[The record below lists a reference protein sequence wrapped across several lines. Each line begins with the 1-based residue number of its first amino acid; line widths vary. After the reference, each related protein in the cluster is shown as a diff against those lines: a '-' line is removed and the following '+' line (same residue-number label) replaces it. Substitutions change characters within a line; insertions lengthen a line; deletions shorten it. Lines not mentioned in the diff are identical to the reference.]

1 MRTTK
6 TLPESASLRGTYFLS
21 AFTTRG
27 LQLSFLRGTYGPRS
41 SSKDA
46 FAARREFP
54 SEDPSTRALADDNE
68 VVAFAGVHC
77 DDSSAKATFHY
88 SPTRKKLPVNLL

>member
-1 MRTTK
+1 M
-6 TLPESASLRGTYFLS
+6 
-21 AFTTRG
+21 
-27 LQLSFLRGTYGPRS
+27 SFLRGTYGPRS

-54 SEDPSTRALADDNE
+54 SEDPSTSALADDNE

-77 DDSSAKATFHY
+77 DDSSAKATFTY
-88 SPTRKKLPVNLL
+88 SPTGKKLPVNLLVACEPVLDFLSAWKTKSRRFPDQARSGL